1 MRELRGFFGWGAVDG
16 GDLDQLGSAWAFLVV
31 AVDPLAEAQV
41 VFADAFR
48 RDEDI
53 VASLLE
59 IFVGHAQET
68 EAFGCEFE
76 HAIDGDFWAAESDR
90 AAFFEFAMAWQFAVA
105 WLLVFAARGIA
116 FLEWC
121 AAAFAFVAAAFAA
134 AVALLSIAAGVWGLA
149 LVMRAL
155 FVRCL
160 RRWGRLLG
168 LIGSLACGHASA
180 AGHAAD
186 FASLLECR
194 LRRGRGIGSCSGSG
208 FSGFN
213 FFAGRA
219 FLRRGCIGDDR
230 INIRGDSL
238 CFGGLGGG
246 FFDCGFF
253 RDRGFFHR
261 AFACGCGGIH
271 RNRRLGF
278 VRLLF
283 AHPC

>member
-1 MRELRGFFGWGAVDG
+1 
-16 GDLDQLGSAWAFLVV
+16 
-31 AVDPLAEAQV
+31 
-41 VFADAFR
+41 
-48 RDEDI
+48 
-53 VASLLE
+53 
-59 IFVGHAQET
+59 
-68 EAFGCEFE
+68 
-76 HAIDGDFWAAESDR
+76 
-90 AAFFEFAMAWQFAVA
+90 
-105 WLLVFAARGIA
+105 LVFAARGVA

-134 AVALLSIAAGVWGLA
+134 AIALLSVALLSVALLSVALLSVALLSVALLSVALLSIAAGVRGLA
-149 LVMRAL
+149 FVMRAL

-168 LIGSLACGHASA
+168 LVRTLARGDASA

-186 FASLLECR
+186 FAVIFECR
-194 LRRGRGIGSCSGSG
+194 LRCGRWGGCRGGSG
-208 FSGFN
+208 RRGGLSGFD

-219 FLRRGCIGDDR
+219 FLRRGCIGGDR
-230 INIRGDSL
+230 INIRGNGL

-253 RDRGFFHR
+253 RDRSFFHR
-261 AFACGCGGIH
+261 AFACGCGIH

-283 AHPC
+283 AHPW